1 MFEAFSIATG
11 GMQAASRQMD
21 RAAQQI
27 ASLGASTPSTNPA
40 ITGDAGGNALPPAA
54 TVDLSSSVLDVLDAQ
69 TANFAPERQGRA
81 GRRRD
86 AQRTID
92 MLV

>member
-11 GMQAASRQMD
+11 GMQAASRQLD

-69 TANFAPERQGRA
+69 TNFALNARVARA
-81 GRRRD
+81 AD
-86 AQRTID
+86 EMAQRTID